1 MRGVTS
7 RFVRWLPKGNGR
19 VSVYALC
26 CPLLAYGCAAP
37 AASVLERPGSE
48 PMLRVGLVVE
58 ADAVRVRGQG
68 AVAVQ
73 GTSSYELTPDEEV
86 RVVPGSDGVRVEG
99 RTGSSQRLTFESQD
113 GSSFLLVN
121 GRAYRGHVEVISNG
135 ATLTAVNVV
144 TTEAYL
150 RGVVGVEM
158 GLRQRNEVAAL
169 EAQAIASRTY
179 ALKNRGR
186 FRAAGFDL
194 RAGVQDQAYLGVER
208 ETELGSVAVRNTA
221 GMVVTY
227 RGDLISAFFHS
238 TCGYSTAS
246 PEEAFR
252 TVQAVPYLTPV
263 SDRRPSTGYYC
274 DLSPRFRWTVEW
286 EGNELR
292 DILRQTVPSV
302 LGVNAEVVD
311 EVHAVRIQGLGL
323 SRRVTELRVQVG
335 SGEIPIYGPDLRR
348 VFLTPEQRPLG
359 STAIEVSTE
368 RLSNGGI
375 SARITGAG
383 WGHGVG
389 MCQWGALGRARA
401 GQTAQEILLTYYQG
415 TRIER
420 RY

>member
-1 MRGVTS
+1 M
-7 RFVRWLPKGNGR
+7 
-19 VSVYALC
+19 
-26 CPLLAYGCAAP
+26 
-37 AASVLERPGSE
+37 
-48 PMLRVGLVVE
+48 RVGLVVE
-58 ADAVRVRGQG
+58 ADAVRIRGQG
-68 AVAVQ
+68 EVAVRGASHFQ
-73 GTSSYELTPDEEV
+73 LAPGEEA
-86 RVVPGSDGVRVEG
+86 RVVPSTDGVRVEG
-99 RTGSSQRLTFESQD
+99 RSGGSRRLTFESRED
-113 GSSFLLVN
+113 SRYLLVN
-121 GRAYRGHVEVISNG
+121 GREYRGSVEVISNG
-135 ATLTAVNVV
+135 ATLTTVNVV
-144 TTEAYL
+144 STEAYL

-158 GLRQRNEVAAL
+158 GLRQRNERAAL

-208 ETELGSVAVRNTA
+208 ETELGSEAVRSTA
-221 GMVVTY
+221 GLVVTY

-246 PEEAFR
+246 PAEAFR
-252 TVQAVPYLTPV
+252 TVQAVPYLRPV

-292 DILRQTVPSV
+292 DILRQTVPTL
-302 LGVNAEVVD
+302 LGVNAELVD
-311 EVHAVRIQGLGL
+311 EVYAVRVQTLGP
-323 SRRVTELRVQVG
+323 SRRVTELRLQVG
-335 SGEIPIYGPDLRR
+335 SGEIPVYGPDLRR
-348 VFLTPEQRPLG
+348 VFLTPERRPLG
-359 STAIEVSTE
+359 STAIEISTE
-368 RLSNGGI
+368 RLAGGGT

-401 GQTAQEILLTYYQG
+401 GQTAQEILQTYYQG
-415 TRIER
+415 TRLER

>member
-1 MRGVTS
+1 
-7 RFVRWLPKGNGR
+7 
-19 VSVYALC
+19 
-26 CPLLAYGCAAP
+26 
-37 AASVLERPGSE
+37 
-48 PMLRVGLVVE
+48 
-58 ADAVRVRGQG
+58 
-68 AVAVQ
+68 
-73 GTSSYELTPDEEV
+73 
-86 RVVPGSDGVRVEG
+86 
-99 RTGSSQRLTFESQD
+99 
-113 GSSFLLVN
+113 
-121 GRAYRGHVEVISNG
+121 
-135 ATLTAVNVV
+135 VNVV
-144 TTEAYL
+144 TTEEYL

-158 GLRQRNEVAAL
+158 GLRQSNETAAL

-208 ETELGSVAVRNTA
+208 ETDLGSAAVRRTV

-252 TVQAVPYLTPV
+252 TVQAVPYLRPV

-274 DLSPRFRWTVEW
+274 DISPRFRWTVEW

-302 LGVNAEVVD
+302 VGVTADVVD
-311 EVHAVRIQGLGL
+311 EVVAVRVHGLGP
-323 SRRVTELRVQVG
+323 SRRVTELRLQVG

-348 VFLTPEQRPLG
+348 VFLTPEQRQLG
-359 STAIEVSTE
+359 STAIEVTTE
-368 RLSNGGI
+368 RLAGGGT
-375 SARITGAG
+375 SAKITGAG

-401 GQTAQEILLTYYQG
+401 GQTAREILLTYYPG

>member
-1 MRGVTS
+1 VRGVPAT
-7 RFVRWLPKGNGR
+7 VVG
-19 VSVYALC
+19 C
-26 CPLLAYGCAAP
+26 LLFFGCAAP
-37 AASVLERPGSE
+37 PRAVERQGNE
-48 PMLRVGLVVE
+48 PRLRVGLVVE
-58 ADAVRVRGQG
+58 ADAVRIRGQG
-68 AVAVQ
+68 VVSVQ
-73 GTSSYELTPDEEV
+73 GASSFELAPEEELRVTPSTDGL
-86 RVVPGSDGVRVEG
+86 RVDGRS
-99 RTGSSQRLTFESQD
+99 GSSMHVTFESQD
-113 GSSFLLVN
+113 ESRFLLVN
-121 GRAYRGHVEVISNG
+121 GRAYRGSVEVVSNG
-135 ATLTAVNVV
+135 PTLTAVNVV
-144 TTEAYL
+144 TTEEYL

-158 GLRQRNEVAAL
+158 GLRQSNETAAL

-208 ETELGSVAVRNTA
+208 ETDLGSAAVRRTV

-252 TVQAVPYLTPV
+252 TVQAVPYLRPV

-274 DLSPRFRWTVEW
+274 DISPRFRWTVEW

-302 LGVNAEVVD
+302 VGVTADVVD
-311 EVHAVRIQGLGL
+311 EVVAVRVHGLGP
-323 SRRVTELRVQVG
+323 SRRVTELRLQVG

-348 VFLTPEQRPLG
+348 VFLTPEQRQLG
-359 STAIEVSTE
+359 STAIEVTTE
-368 RLSNGGI
+368 RLAGGGT
-375 SARITGAG
+375 SAKITGAG

-401 GQTAQEILLTYYQG
+401 GQTAREILLTYYPG